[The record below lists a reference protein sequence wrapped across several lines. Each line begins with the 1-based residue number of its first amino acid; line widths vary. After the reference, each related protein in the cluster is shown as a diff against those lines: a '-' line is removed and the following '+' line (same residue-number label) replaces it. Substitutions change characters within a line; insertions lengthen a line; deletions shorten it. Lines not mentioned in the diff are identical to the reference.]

1 MIFIIIPGECD
12 YEGARRIAARVRA
25 AAPAATLAWE
35 QARYKQIDTTHSRIY
50 RRPHHAPSTH
60 NQSHDIAHTVGLLN
74 WMDVMSVDTALA
86 EWMSVKRGVKTASKV
101 HPNRQLRAAAQLMVL
116 RHWLA
121 GSRFA

>member
-1 MIFIIIPGECD
+1 MEDRC
-12 YEGARRIAARVRA
+12 EGP
-25 AAPAATLAWE
+25 PAGLLAWE
-35 QARYKQIDTTHSRIY
+35 QARYKQIENIY
-50 RRPHHAPSTH
+50 IYTYAPTMQHRARSTH

-101 HPNRQLRAAAQLMVL
+101 HPNRQLRGVLVL

-121 GSRFA
+121 RSFRLVTLSA